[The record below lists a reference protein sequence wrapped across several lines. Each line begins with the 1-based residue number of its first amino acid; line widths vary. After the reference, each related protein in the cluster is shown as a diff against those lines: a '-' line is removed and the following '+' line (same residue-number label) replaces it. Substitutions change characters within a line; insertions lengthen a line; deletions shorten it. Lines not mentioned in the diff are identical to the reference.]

1 MLLTDRNFNTSFYD
15 PAGGGDPI
23 LYQHLFY
30 EIPLKTFKLV
40 PSPLTYKEGV
50 INYSNFIY
58 SASTF
63 PSLLPVAAH
72 PPLLQRKLAC
82 IKQQPLPH
90 WLQACYKERP
100 GRPVE
105 ARFQAIPT
113 PVATGA
119 EAAIITTVPF
129 KKYYKLNSK
138 CYGIKNQ
145 PSPEFLT

>member
-30 EIPLKTFKLV
+30 EIPFKTFNLV
-40 PSPLTYKEGV
+40 PSPLSYFEGV
-50 INYSNFIY
+50 INYSQIIY

-63 PSLLPVAAH
+63 PS
-72 PPLLQRKLAC
+72 
-82 IKQQPLPH
+82 
-90 WLQACYKERP
+90 
-100 GRPVE
+100 
-105 ARFQAIPT
+105 AILK
-113 PVATGA
+113 
-119 EAAIITTVPF
+119 TVPF
-129 KKYYKLNSK
+129 EKYYKLNSK

>member
-30 EIPLKTFKLV
+30 KIPLKPFNLV
-40 PSPLTYKEGV
+40 PSPLSYFYVGGEV
-50 INYSNFIY
+50 IKNYSQIIY

-63 PSLLPVAAH
+63 PS
-72 PPLLQRKLAC
+72 
-82 IKQQPLPH
+82 
-90 WLQACYKERP
+90 
-100 GRPVE
+100 
-105 ARFQAIPT
+105 
-113 PVATGA
+113 
-119 EAAIITTVPF
+119 AIITTVPF
-129 KKYYKLNSK
+129 EKYYKLNSK